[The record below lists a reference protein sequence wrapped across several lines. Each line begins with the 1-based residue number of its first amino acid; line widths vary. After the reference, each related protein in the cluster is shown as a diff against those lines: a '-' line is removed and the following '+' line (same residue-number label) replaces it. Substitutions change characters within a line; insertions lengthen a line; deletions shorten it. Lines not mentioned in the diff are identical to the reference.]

1 MKKLL
6 LTSVVF
12 AAGLALAGAAQAQ
25 IKLGVA
31 GPITGPN
38 APFGAQLKNGVDM
51 AVKNINAKGGIL
63 GQTVTVEVGDDQSD
77 PKQGVSVANK
87 FVGDGV
93 TMVVGHFNSGV
104 TIPASEVYADNGIIM
119 ITPSATNEKVTD
131 RKLWN
136 VFRTCGR
143 DDQQA
148 KVWAD
153 YLIANAKDKKIAVLD
168 DKTTYGQGLAVNAIK
183 DLKEAG
189 ITPGLTEEVN
199 TGEKDYSSV
208 VTKMKA
214 QGTDYLVWG
223 GLYTEAAL
231 ILKQLRDQGMKTVML
246 SGDGITSAD
255 FATIGGDA
263 VIGTLMTFPPKV
275 EDNPAN
281 AELVKQFK
289 DANFTPEAYTL
300 FSYAA
305 VQIFQ
310 QAAEAAKAADP
321 QKMAEQMH
329 TGMPFHTVLGDLS
342 YDAKGDLTK
351 AGYVWFTWKKGADG
365 KIDYVQN
372 PS

>member
-6 LTSVVF
+6 LTSVAL
-12 AAGLALAGAAQAQ
+12 AAALAFAGAAQAQ

-51 AVKNINAKGGIL
+51 AAKNINAAGGIL
-63 GQTVTVEVGDDQSD
+63 GQKLEVEVGDDQSD

-104 TIPASEVYADNGIIM
+104 TIPASEVYADNGVIM

-131 RKLWN
+131 RGLWN

-148 KVWAD
+148 QVWSD
-153 YLIANAKDKKIAVLD
+153 YFVANYKGKNVAVID
-168 DKTTYGQGLAVNAIK
+168 DKTTYGAGLAKNAVA
-183 DLKEAG
+183 DLEKAG
-189 ITPGLTEEVN
+189 ITPGLIEEVN
-199 TGEKDYSSV
+199 IGEKDYSAV
-208 VTKMKA
+208 VTKMKG
-214 QGTDYLVWG
+214 QGTDVLIWG

-263 VIGTLMTFPPKV
+263 VIGTQMTFPPKV
-275 EDNPAN
+275 EANPAN
-281 AELVKQFK
+281 ADLVKQFK
-289 DANFTPEAYTL
+289 AIGYTPEGYTL

-305 VQIFQ
+305 VEIFK
-310 QAAEAAKAADP
+310 QAAEAAKSVDP

-329 TGMPFHTVLGDLS
+329 TGMPFHTVMGDLA
-342 YDAKGDLTK
+342 YDKKGDLTK
-351 AGYVWFTWKKGADG
+351 VGYVMYTWKKGDDG
-365 KIDYVQN
+365 KIDYFQN